1 MINIEEAPIIN
12 NRIEINGLN
21 VNVLFIGSQNG
32 IKSRIDSF
40 LTIFPPIEATVI
52 VIVKAKIDVITC
64 NKLVFLLFHISE
76 PILIRPIKYEAQ
88 KPNAN
93 PLYRNLL

>member
-1 MINIEEAPIIN
+1 MTNIEEIPMIS
-12 NRIEINGLN
+12 NRVEINGSI
-21 VNVLFIGSQNG
+21 VTVLFIGSQNG
-32 IKSRIDSF
+32 SKSRIDSF

-52 VIVKAKIDVITC
+52 VIVKANMDVITC
-64 NKLVFLLFHISE
+64 NKLVFLLFHISG